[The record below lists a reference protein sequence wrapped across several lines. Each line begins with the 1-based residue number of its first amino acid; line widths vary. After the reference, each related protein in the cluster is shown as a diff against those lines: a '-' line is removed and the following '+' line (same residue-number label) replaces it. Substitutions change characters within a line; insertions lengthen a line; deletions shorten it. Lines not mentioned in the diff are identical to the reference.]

1 MLATSPVDGEYN
13 FAGGV
18 IDVSNNVGDERTQEL
33 LARPHGDAKRVPSG
47 LKIICEPR
55 KVGRAGWFRRPAR
68 RQTRSKF
75 LDTAKSHFP
84 GVFKLRGNQ
93 AIVRITGGVAT
104 LRERGVEGP
113 AATPAPQCVDVR

>member
-18 IDVSNNVGDERTQEL
+18 IDVSNNGGDERTQEL
-33 LARPHGDAKRVPSG
+33 LARPHGDARRVPSG

-55 KVGRAGWFRRPAR
+55 KVGRAGWFRRRAR
-68 RQTRSKF
+68 RQTRFKF

-84 GVFKLRGNQ
+84 GVFKLRGTNRLSDS
-93 AIVRITGGVAT
+93 IIH
-104 LRERGVEGP
+104 
-113 AATPAPQCVDVR
+113 CVHSKPRSLSEKSLVKLGRV